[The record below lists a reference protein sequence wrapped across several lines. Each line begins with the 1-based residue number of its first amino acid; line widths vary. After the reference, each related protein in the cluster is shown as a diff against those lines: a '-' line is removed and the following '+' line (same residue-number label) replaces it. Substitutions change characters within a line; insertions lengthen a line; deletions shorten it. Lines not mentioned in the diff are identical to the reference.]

1 MRAPIIYVG
10 ILTRKAITFTFN
22 QEYVMVEDGA
32 FLKGKQRAI
41 LIDGKI
47 VFNGKINAPREHSIS
62 LPREEVW

>member
-32 FLKGKQRAI
+32 FLENRLQREN
-41 LIDGKI
+41 
-47 VFNGKINAPREHSIS
+47 V
-62 LPREEVW
+62 